1 MACCILSKW
10 GIMGLER
17 ILRKYRNNPRNVM
30 ECPGRSRQVSKR
42 IDQLGDAGA
51 PGFTCLLSFLLT
63 GKMTTRD
70 NALMQMI
77 RRGSAHAEATG
88 EMILHATLR
97 KLDKLRKT
105 RNQASR

>member
-1 MACCILSKW
+1 
-10 GIMGLER
+10 
-17 ILRKYRNNPRNVM
+17 M
-30 ECPGRSRQVSKR
+30 ECPGRSANASTSWGM
-42 IDQLGDAGA
+42 LGA
-51 PGFTCLLSFLLT
+51 PGFNCLLCFLLT

>member
-1 MACCILSKW
+1 MEYH
-10 GIMGLER
+10 GI
-17 ILRKYRNNPRNVM
+17 P
-30 ECPGRSRQVSKR
+30 RQVSKH
-42 IDQLGDAGA
+42 IDQLGA
-51 PGFTCLLSFLLT
+51 PGFNCLLCFLVT
-63 GKMTTRD
+63 GKMTARD
-70 NALMQMI
+70 NAPMQMI

>member
-1 MACCILSKW
+1 MKGSYGNI
-10 GIMGLER
+10 R
-17 ILRKYRNNPRNVM
+17 ITQGMSWNAQAD
-30 ECPGRSRQVSKR
+30 PGRSANASTSWGM
-42 IDQLGDAGA
+42 LGA
-51 PGFTCLLSFLLT
+51 PGFNCLLCFLVT
-63 GKMTTRD
+63 GKMTARD

-97 KLDKLRKT
+97 KLDKLRKN